1 MYGTGTVAR
10 VAFAELTGI
19 TSKTSRVASPGTEA
33 ANQRPRVGPR
43 TVAPKARCIPPQRV
57 AVQAA
62 RMTIPVTGG
71 RAVEHNSA

>member
-1 MYGTGTVAR
+1 MYGTGTVAS

-19 TSKTSRVASPGTEA
+19 ASTTSTVASPETEA
-33 ANQRPRVGPR
+33 ANQRPTVGPR
-43 TVAPKARCIPPQRV
+43 TVTPKTRCIPPQRV